1 MSEDVLSDAF
11 FDARERDL
19 KKRLKPKRFEHARGV
34 SKTAA
39 SLAETYGVD
48 VRKARLAGLLHD
60 WDKEYGD
67 DEIRERARALG
78 VDVDPY
84 VLDTMPRLLHGP
96 TAAAELVRAYPDLS
110 ADVVQAIARHTAA
123 AVGMSDL
130 DMIIYIADAIEPSR
144 DFDGLDELRAAIGA
158 VLHDDVQPYPAD
170 ARGAPATP
178 APGNRRGVEPLRGPI
193 ARREGRERN
202 SVSTTTTEKTSRE
215 CALIAA
221 CAADEKKATD
231 IMVQEVRDLI
241 GVTDYFVIATA
252 SNNRQ
257 VEAIIDEI
265 EDAVRTKAQMK
276 PLHREG
282 TQDGTWSLLD
292 YGSFVV
298 HVFQPETREYY
309 RLEALWND
317 APVIDLAAEA
327 GLTDIEYSDRIAKML
342 GKE

>member
-1 MSEDVLSDAF
+1 M
-11 FDARERDL
+11 
-19 KKRLKPKRFEHARGV
+19 
-34 SKTAA
+34 
-39 SLAETYGVD
+39 
-48 VRKARLAGLLHD
+48 
-60 WDKEYGD
+60 
-67 DEIRERARALG
+67 
-78 VDVDPY
+78 
-84 VLDTMPRLLHGP
+84 
-96 TAAAELVRAYPDLS
+96 
-110 ADVVQAIARHTAA
+110 
-123 AVGMSDL
+123 
-130 DMIIYIADAIEPSR
+130 
-144 DFDGLDELRAAIGA
+144 
-158 VLHDDVQPYPAD
+158 
-170 ARGAPATP
+170 
-178 APGNRRGVEPLRGPI
+178 
-193 ARREGRERN
+193 
-202 SVSTTTTEKTSRE
+202 STTTTEKTSRE

-231 IMVQEVRDLI
+231 IMVQEVR
-241 GVTDYFVIATA
+241 FVIATA

>member
-1 MSEDVLSDAF
+1 M
-11 FDARERDL
+11 
-19 KKRLKPKRFEHARGV
+19 
-34 SKTAA
+34 
-39 SLAETYGVD
+39 
-48 VRKARLAGLLHD
+48 
-60 WDKEYGD
+60 
-67 DEIRERARALG
+67 
-78 VDVDPY
+78 
-84 VLDTMPRLLHGP
+84 
-96 TAAAELVRAYPDLS
+96 
-110 ADVVQAIARHTAA
+110 
-123 AVGMSDL
+123 
-130 DMIIYIADAIEPSR
+130 
-144 DFDGLDELRAAIGA
+144 
-158 VLHDDVQPYPAD
+158 
-170 ARGAPATP
+170 
-178 APGNRRGVEPLRGPI
+178 
-193 ARREGRERN
+193 
-202 SVSTTTTEKTSRE
+202 STTTTEKTSRE

-241 GVTDYFVIATA
+241 GVTA